1 MFAQQLING
10 LTIGCVYA
18 LIAVGYSMVYGI
30 LRIVNFAHGDIFMMG
45 AFFGLILTQAMG
57 VSVLITFPLACLCTA
72 VLGMAIERFAYRPI
86 WGGGN
91 TSRMAA
97 LICAMGVSIMLQSL
111 AQLIFGTETHPFSG
125 TDIQLVTYN
134 FGSVTVTNL
143 QFIMLGLTVALMV
156 ALLLL
161 VYKTKFGVAMRA
173 TSNSLNTARL
183 LGINTNLIIS
193 VTFAIGSILACAS
206 GLMVGVYFDAV
217 FPTMG
222 YSYGIKAFAAAVLGG
237 IGSLPGAMVGGLTI
251 GLIESLGAAYISSG
265 YRNAFAFGI
274 MIIVLIFRPGGIFGK
289 ATREKV

>member
-97 LICAMGVSIMLQSL
+97 LICAMGVSIMLQNL

-222 YSYGIKAFAAAVLGG
+222 
-237 IGSLPGAMVGGLTI
+237 
-251 GLIESLGAAYISSG
+251 
-265 YRNAFAFGI
+265 
-274 MIIVLIFRPGGIFGK
+274 
-289 ATREKV
+289 

>member
-97 LICAMGVSIMLQSL
+97 LICAMGVSIMLQNL

-143 QFIMLGLTVALMV
+143 QFIMLGLTVAL
-156 ALLLL
+156 
-161 VYKTKFGVAMRA
+161 R
-173 TSNSLNTARL
+173 
-183 LGINTNLIIS
+183 
-193 VTFAIGSILACAS
+193 
-206 GLMVGVYFDAV
+206 
-217 FPTMG
+217 
-222 YSYGIKAFAAAVLGG
+222 
-237 IGSLPGAMVGGLTI
+237 
-251 GLIESLGAAYISSG
+251 
-265 YRNAFAFGI
+265 
-274 MIIVLIFRPGGIFGK
+274 
-289 ATREKV
+289 